1 MCLAIPAKVVAL
13 KDSLA
18 TVEINGIQRDVS
30 TMLLSEIKLDDYV
43 LVHAGFAMQIVSQ
56 EDAEITNALLEEMK
70 GHGRTVQ

>member
-18 TVEINGIQRDVS
+18 TVEINGIQREVS

-56 EDAEITNALLEEMK
+56 EDAEITNGLLEEMK
-70 GHGRTVQ
+70 GHGRTVR